1 MTPEGRKIHR
11 TDDGG
16 KTALSWLSNL
26 TYGVQSPKSLI
37 CVNAVERT
45 FDFAWVGLVQ
55 QNHLSAGDLCSDEN
69 GVAARD
75 HEHAIHK
82 SGSGSCC
89 FALCWIGSVHR
100 AGLRDDAHSLRS
112 SRAYSRTRHWAR
124 FKHLPQLSLI
134 TFGYEPATTCRTERK
149 AKRPR

>member
-1 MTPEGRKIHR
+1 MIKQPDLRGSISKELDLRQCRR
-11 TDDGG
+11 T
-16 KTALSWLSNL
+16 
-26 TYGVQSPKSLI
+26 
-37 CVNAVERT
+37 T
-45 FDFAWVGLVQ
+45 FDFARVGLVQ

-69 GVAARD
+69 SVAARD

-149 AKRPR
+149 SQTPKISGRALVV